1 MLHMLHWTCR
11 GKHYHHLHS
20 DCNLIYNQLLYC
32 VMYQHQK
39 LHQHLFQHISSAVRL
54 LLNVVSVIVII
65 PVVPMPVATT
75 PFPTKLKTSKCE
87 TRTNLRPLIK
97 NSNTL
102 NSLVNKIS
110 EVLTTT
116 IEFRCTDNTT

>member
-32 VMYQHQK
+32 VMYQHQLAPASVPAYK
-39 LHQHLFQHISSAVRL
+39 FCCASAS
-54 LLNVVSVIVII
+54 NVVSVIVII

-75 PFPTKLKTSKCE
+75 PFPTKLILSKCE

-110 EVLTTT
+110 KVLTTT